1 MKDFSEKFVNMV
13 ILATFQH
20 SIFSFFQIEPVG
32 DKRLKW
38 TPEEPIE
45 CPTEVCFI
53 NKTNHADR
61 CLLFIEDII
70 NSHVIFYIFM
80 LFYLSQKSLKKVLV
94 VLVNHNRI

>member
-13 ILATFQH
+13 ILATFQP
-20 SIFSFFQIEPVG
+20 SIFSFCQIEPVG

-70 NSHVIFYIFM
+70 NSHLIFFHIY
-80 LFYLSQKSLKKVLV
+80 V
-94 VLVNHNRI
+94 VLFFTKEFEKSTCK